1 MWPVRGADLQA
12 VALSL
17 RVGRTAATLALA
29 LLLGVLAPGE
39 GAAADAAAFEQA
51 MQGQSPAATIAA
63 GRRWLKAARDDAAVT
78 TAEQRRVYAVMLGAA
93 RNASSF
99 RDGNRLATELVAS
112 EARALGADSVERVPG
127 LYLAADWYDFA
138 GRYRD
143 ARRLLEQAVLL
154 IEVAHGPGDAQLAL
168 PLRRIAEEC
177 LRDRRDADVAHAAV
191 DRALA
196 LTLGTTREDTRERA
210 EAFAVRGDWELVFG
224 LPPAGAAWY
233 RAAWQRIADSTWF
246 GRRDADEAFG
256 QPIPIVVDIPDKP
269 FASLRRDPDFFAAG
283 VVTFGFTVT
292 PEGTLEDVVLRRNLS
307 PTGSV
312 PDPLE
317 KALRRARYRPR
328 IQGGVPVATPGHGY
342 EVRFERDPKLQP
354 RKVRIGPIDQR
365 Y

>member
-1 MWPVRGADLQA
+1 VRAI
-12 VALSL
+12 
-17 RVGRTAATLALA
+17 RAAASLALA
-29 LLLGVLAPGE
+29 LLLGVLAPGD
-39 GAAADAAAFEQA
+39 GVAADAAAFEEA
-51 MQGQSPAATIAA
+51 MHGQSPAATIAA
-63 GRRWLKAARDDAAVT
+63 GRRWLKEARYDASVT
-78 TAEQRRVYAVMLGAA
+78 TSTKRRVYAVMLGAA
-93 RNASSF
+93 RNASSL
-99 RDGNRLATELVAS
+99 RDGNRLASELVAS
-112 EARALGADSVERVPG
+112 EVKELGTDNAERVPG

-143 ARRLLEQAVLL
+143 ARRLLEQAVVL
-154 IEVAHGPGDAQLAL
+154 IEAAHGPGDAQLAL

-177 LRDRRDADVAHAAV
+177 LRDRRDAEIAHRAI
-191 DRALA
+191 DRAMA

-210 EAFAVRGDWELVFG
+210 EAYAVRGDWEVVFG
-224 LPPAGAAWY
+224 LPPGGASWY
-233 RAAWQRIADSTWF
+233 RAAWQRLADSTWF
-246 GRRDADEAFG
+246 GRSAADEAFG
-256 QPIPIVVDIPDKP
+256 QPVPIVVDIPDKP

-292 PEGTLEDVVLRRNLS
+292 PEGTLEDIVLRRNLS

-317 KALRRARYRPR
+317 KALRQARYRPR

-342 EVRFERDPKLQP
+342 EVRFERDPTLQP

>member
-1 MWPVRGADLQA
+1 VRGAHLQA
-12 VALSL
+12 AALSL
-17 RVGRTAATLALA
+17 RICRAAATLALG

-39 GAAADAAAFEQA
+39 GAAADAAAFEEA
-51 MQGQSPAATIAA
+51 TRGQSPAAVIAA
-63 GRRWLKAARDDAAVT
+63 GRRWLKEARDNAAVT
-78 TAEQRRVYAVMLGAA
+78 TAERRRVYAAMLEAA
-93 RNASSF
+93 RNTSSL
-99 RDGNRLATELVAS
+99 RDGSRLASQLVAS
-112 EARALGADSVERVPG
+112 EAKALGADSVERVPG
-127 LYLAADWYDFA
+127 LYLAADWYDYA
-138 GRYRD
+138 GRHRD
-143 ARRLLEQAVLL
+143 ARRQLEQAVAL
-154 IEVAHGPGDAQLAL
+154 IEAAHGPGDALLAP
-168 PLRRIAEEC
+168 PLRRIAEQC
-177 LRDRRDADVAHAAV
+177 LRDRRDADIARAAI

-210 EAFAVRGDWELVFG
+210 ETFAVRGDWEVVFG

-233 RAAWQRIADSTWF
+233 REAWQRLADSTWF
-246 GRRDADEAFG
+246 GRRAADEAFG
-256 QPIPIVVDIPDKP
+256 QPVPIVVDIPDKP

-292 PEGTLEDVVLRRNLS
+292 PEGTLEDIVLRRNLS

-317 KALRRARYRPR
+317 KALRKARYRPR

-342 EVRFERDPKLQP
+342 EVRFERDPTLQP